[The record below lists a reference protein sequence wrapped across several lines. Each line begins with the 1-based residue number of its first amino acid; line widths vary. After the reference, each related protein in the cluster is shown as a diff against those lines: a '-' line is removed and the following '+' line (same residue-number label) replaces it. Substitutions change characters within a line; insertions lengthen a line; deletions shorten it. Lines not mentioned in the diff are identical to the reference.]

1 MSSFSYAQYQNVV
14 AQAQNNSAGNNV
26 KVGFFKLKN
35 DQDEALIRIN
45 VKSMEDLQFATVHQ
59 LGAAQKW
66 MKVGCLNP
74 VGSYSDN
81 CPLCSA
87 VANGNTSIGKASK
100 KVFIQMLVSYKDATT
115 GQFAAAIPVIWE
127 RPAGFANEIASKLR
141 DYGPLTERVFK
152 VTRNGAAGSMQTT
165 YTISYIPVYDK
176 PEAVPTDFSAFNN
189 FNIAKHSFWEKS
201 IEEINTFLATGSFPE
216 PVKSPTANQ
225 APTQGAYVAPTA
237 FSAPPVTPAFNTQP
251 ATPAPTYQAPVAPV
265 APTTPVYTVPV
276 APTAPAAS
284 NPTVASETPTAQPA
298 ATTDRP
304 VRNFGGFSF

>member
-1 MSSFSYAQYQNVV
+1 MANFTYAQYQNVV
-14 AQAQNNSAGNNV
+14 AQAQNNSANTNI
-26 KVGFFKLKN
+26 KIGFFKLKN

-87 VANGNTSIGKASK
+87 VAAGNTSIGKASK
-100 KVFIQMLVSYKDATT
+100 KVFVQMLVSYKDNVT
-115 GQFAAAIPVIWE
+115 GQFSAAVPVIWE
-127 RPAGFANEIASKLR
+127 RPAGFATEIAGKLR
-141 DYGPLTERVFK
+141 DYGPLNERVFK

-165 YTISYIPVYDK
+165 YAISYIPVYDK

-201 IEEINTFLATGSFPE
+201 VEDINTFLSTGSFPE
-216 PVKSPTANQ
+216 YVKNQ
-225 APTQGAYVAPTA
+225 APAEGAYVAPTT
-237 FSAPPVTPAFNTQP
+237 PVASTPTYTQP
-251 ATPAPTYQAPVAPV
+251 NTIVTT
-265 APTTPVYTVPV
+265 TTPYV
-276 APTAPAAS
+276 APAA
-284 NPTVASETPTAQPA
+284 PVVEEAPVTAQPA
-298 ATTDRP
+298 VNTDRP
-304 VRNFGGFSF
+304 QRNFGGFSF

>member
-1 MSSFSYAQYQNVV
+1 MANFTYAQYQNVV
-14 AQAQNNSAGNNV
+14 AQAQNNSANTGV

-100 KVFIQMLVSYKDATT
+100 KVFVQMLVSYKDAAT

-127 RPAGFANEIASKLR
+127 RPAGFASEIASKLR
-141 DYGPLTERVFK
+141 DYGPLNERVFK
-152 VTRNGAAGSMQTT
+152 VTRNGAAGNMQTT
-165 YTISYIPVYDK
+165 YAISYIPVYDK
-176 PEAVPTDFSAFNN
+176 PEAVPADFSAFNN

-201 IEEINTFLATGSFPE
+201 LEDINTFLTTGSFPE
-216 PVKSPTANQ
+216 YVKSQAATQ
-225 APTQGAYVAPTA
+225 APAEGAYVAPTA
-237 FSAPPVTPAFNTQP
+237 FNAPAAPTFNTQP
-251 ATPAPTYQAPVAPV
+251 APATPAYQAPVAPA
-265 APTTPVYTVPV
+265 APTYTAPV
-276 APTAPAAS
+276 APATTETPAAPS
-284 NPTVASETPTAQPA
+284 TV
-298 ATTDRP
+298 TTDRP
-304 VRNFGGFSF
+304 ARNFGGFSF